1 MSPTVQA
8 LLIVLPVVFVS
19 MVFHEIMHA
28 VMADKLG
35 DDTAKH
41 QGRISL
47 NPLVHIDPFYTL
59 ALPLL
64 LVILHSPFIFGAA
77 KPVQVNFARLKYDE
91 FGGALVGVIGP
102 LTNLGIA
109 LLASAAFKTLDITQ
123 GSLGYKILGYT
134 ILVNIG
140 FFVFNM
146 IPWPPLDG
154 SRVLYAFAPRPL
166 QEIMERLEHTGLMGL
181 FLFMFV
187 FYQLLSPF
195 IGHIIDSLMLNLAPG
210 FLTYLGI

>member
-1 MSPTVQA
+1 MSETTQA
-8 LLIVLPVVFVS
+8 LLIVLPAIFVS
-19 MVFHEIMHA
+19 MVLHEIMHA
-28 VMADKLG
+28 VAADKLG
-35 DDTAKH
+35 DPTAKH

-91 FGGALVGVIGP
+91 FGGALVGAIGP
-102 LTNLGIA
+102 LTNLAIA
-109 LLASAAFKTLDITQ
+109 VAASAAFKTLNFTP
-123 GSLGYKILGYT
+123 GSLGYKVIGYT

-166 QEIMERLEHTGLMGL
+166 QEIMERIEYAGISGL
-181 FLFMFV
+181 FIFMFI
-187 FYQLLSPF
+187 FYYLFSPILGNMISSILS
-195 IGHIIDSLMLNLAPG
+195 SLAPG
-210 FLTYLGI
+210 FLTSLGL

>member
-1 MSPTVQA
+1 MSETTQA
-8 LLIVLPVVFVS
+8 LLIVLPIVFIS
-19 MVFHEIMHA
+19 MVLHEIMHA
-28 VMADKLG
+28 VTAYKLG

-47 NPLVHIDPFYTL
+47 NPIVHIDPFYTL

-91 FGGALVGVIGP
+91 FGGALVGAIGP
-102 LTNLGIA
+102 LTNLAIA
-109 LLASAAFKTLDITQ
+109 FVASAAFK
-123 GSLGYKILGYT
+123 GFNFVPGELGYKILGYT
-134 ILVNIG
+134 VLVNIG

-166 QEIMERLEHTGLMGL
+166 QEVMERVEQTGLMGL

-187 FYQLLSPF
+187 FYQLLSPV
-195 IGHIIDSLMLNLAPG
+195 IGSLIGMLMRNLAPG
-210 FLTYLGI
+210 FLTYLGL